1 MPLLTDGRATGRGA
15 GEEEEVSRRF
25 RVTASDGGYSQ
36 WGRESFSGH
45 ASHVEELASE
55 NDSRPLAIS

>member
-25 RVTASDGGYSQ
+25 RVTASD
-36 WGRESFSGH
+36 
-45 ASHVEELASE
+45 VEGLFSE